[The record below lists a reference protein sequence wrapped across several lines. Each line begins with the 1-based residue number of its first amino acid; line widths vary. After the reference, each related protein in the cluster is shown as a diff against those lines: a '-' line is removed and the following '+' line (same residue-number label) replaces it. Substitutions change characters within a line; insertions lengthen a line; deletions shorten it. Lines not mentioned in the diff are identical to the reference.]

1 MHDARGTG
9 SKTGGQM
16 QLTILS
22 AEILKS
28 QIGAKLDI
36 SISCNISELPN
47 YHCNLILTQ
56 KNQDLGPIGF
66 LKFDSKRPLA
76 SAVISLK
83 EEDFQDISKLLENS
97 PPRSASIFLYTESYN
112 EDAIISRS
120 MSGEASTVDI
130 HDLSWRYPLI

>member
-1 MHDARGTG
+1 MRDALSSNSRV
-9 SKTGGQM
+9 GGQM

-28 QIGAKLDI
+28 QLGAKLDI

-47 YHCNLILTQ
+47 YHCNLIFTQ
-56 KNQDLGPIGF
+56 RNQEIGPIGF

-83 EEDFQDISKLLENS
+83 EDDFDDISELLKTS
-97 PPRSASIFLYTESYN
+97 PPRSASIFLYTEIYN

-120 MSGEASTVDI
+120 MSGETSTVDI
-130 HDLSWRYPLI
+130 NDLSWRYPLI

>member
-1 MHDARGTG
+1 MHNASGPG
-9 SKTGGQM
+9 SKPGGQM

-22 AEILKS
+22 AEMLKS
-28 QIGAKLDI
+28 QMGAKLDI

-66 LKFDSKRPLA
+66 LKFNSKRPLA
-76 SAVISLK
+76 SAVICLK
-83 EEDFQDISKLLENS
+83 KDDFEDILELLKTS
-97 PPRSASIFLYTESYN
+97 PPRSASIFLYTETYN

-130 HDLSWRYPLI
+130 NDLSWRYPLI

>member
-1 MHDARGTG
+1 MRDARGTG
-9 SKTGGQM
+9 SKAGGQM

-22 AEILKS
+22 AEVLKS

-47 YHCNLILTQ
+47 YHCNLILTK

-66 LKFDSKRPLA
+66 LRFDSKRPLA

-83 EEDFQDISKLLENS
+83 EEDFEDISELLKNS
-97 PPRSASIFLYTESYN
+97 PPRSASIFLYTENYN
-112 EDAIISRS
+112 EDSIISRS
-120 MSGEASTVDI
+120 MSGEPSTVDI
-130 HDLSWRYPLI
+130 NDLSWRYPLI

>member
-1 MHDARGTG
+1 MHNASG
-9 SKTGGQM
+9 SKPGGQM

-22 AEILKS
+22 AEMLKS
-28 QIGAKLDI
+28 QMGAKLDI

-47 YHCNLILTQ
+47 YHCNLIFTQ
-56 KNQDLGPIGF
+56 RNQEIGPIGF

-83 EEDFQDISKLLENS
+83 EEDFTDISKLLKTS
-97 PPRSASIFLYTESYN
+97 PPRSASIFLYTEIYN

-120 MSGEASTVDI
+120 MSGETSTVDI
-130 HDLSWRYPLI
+130 NDLSWRYPLI

>member
-9 SKTGGQM
+9 SKAGGQM

-83 EEDFQDISKLLENS
+83 EDDFQDISKLLETS

-130 HDLSWRYPLI
+130 NDLSWRYPLI

>member
-1 MHDARGTG
+1 MSDALGSG
-9 SKTGGQM
+9 SKVGGQM

-22 AEILKS
+22 AEILKA
-28 QIGAKLDI
+28 QIGTKLDI

-47 YHCNLILTQ
+47 YHCNLIFTQ

-83 EEDFQDISKLLENS
+83 EDDFADIFRLLKTS
-97 PPRSASIFLYTESYN
+97 PPRSASIFLYTAIYN
-112 EDAIISRS
+112 EDDIINRS
-120 MSGEASTVDI
+120 MSGEASTIDI
-130 HDLSWRYPLI
+130 NDLSWRYPLI

>member
-9 SKTGGQM
+9 SKAGGQM

-22 AEILKS
+22 AEVLKS
-28 QIGAKLDI
+28 RIGAKLDI

-76 SAVISLK
+76 SAVINLR
-83 EEDFQDISKLLENS
+83 EDDFQDISKLLKTS

>member
-1 MHDARGTG
+1 MRDALSSNSRV
-9 SKTGGQM
+9 GGQM

-28 QIGAKLDI
+28 QLGAKLDI

-47 YHCNLILTQ
+47 YHCNLIFTQ
-56 KNQDLGPIGF
+56 RNQELGPIGF
-66 LKFDSKRPLA
+66 LKFDGKRPLA

-83 EEDFQDISKLLENS
+83 EDDFDDISELLKTS
-97 PPRSASIFLYTESYN
+97 PPRSASIFLYTEIYN

-120 MSGEASTVDI
+120 MSGETSTVDI
-130 HDLSWRYPLI
+130 NDLSWRYPLI

>member
-9 SKTGGQM
+9 SKAGGQM

>member
-1 MHDARGTG
+1 MRDSLGSG
-9 SKTGGQM
+9 SKVGGQM

-47 YHCNLILTQ
+47 YHCNLIFTK

-76 SAVISLK
+76 SAVINLK
-83 EEDFQDISKLLENS
+83 EDDFSDLFRLLKTS
-97 PPRSASIFLYTESYN
+97 PPRSASIFLYTEIYN

-130 HDLSWRYPLI
+130 NDLSWRYPLI

>member
-1 MHDARGTG
+1 MRDALSSNSRV
-9 SKTGGQM
+9 GGQM

-28 QIGAKLDI
+28 QLGAKLDI

-47 YHCNLILTQ
+47 YHCNLIFTQ
-56 KNQDLGPIGF
+56 RNQEIGPIGF

-76 SAVISLK
+76 SAVISIK
-83 EEDFQDISKLLENS
+83 EDDFDDISDLLKTS
-97 PPRSASIFLYTESYN
+97 PPRSASIFLYTEIYN

-120 MSGEASTVDI
+120 MSGETSTVDI
-130 HDLSWRYPLI
+130 NDLSWRYPLI

>member
-9 SKTGGQM
+9 SKAGGQM

-66 LKFDSKRPLA
+66 LKFDNKRPLA

-83 EEDFQDISKLLENS
+83 EDDFHDISKLLKTS

>member
-1 MHDARGTG
+1 MHNASG
-9 SKTGGQM
+9 SKPGGQM

-22 AEILKS
+22 AEMLKS
-28 QIGAKLDI
+28 QMGAKLDI

-56 KNQDLGPIGF
+56 KDQDLGPIFF
-66 LKFDSKRPLA
+66 LKFNSIRPLA
-76 SAVISLK
+76 SAVICLK
-83 EEDFQDISKLLENS
+83 EDDFEDISELLKNS
-97 PPRSASIFLYTESYN
+97 PPRSASIFLYTETYN

-130 HDLSWRYPLI
+130 KDLSWRYPLI

>member
-1 MHDARGTG
+1 MRDALSSNSRV
-9 SKTGGQM
+9 GGQM

-28 QIGAKLDI
+28 QLGAKLDI

-47 YHCNLILTQ
+47 YHCNLIFTQ
-56 KNQDLGPIGF
+56 RNQEIGPIGF

-83 EEDFQDISKLLENS
+83 EEDFDDISELLKTS
-97 PPRSASIFLYTESYN
+97 PPRSASIFLYTEIYN

-120 MSGEASTVDI
+120 MSGETSTVDI
-130 HDLSWRYPLI
+130 NDLSWRYPLI

>member
-1 MHDARGTG
+1 MRKALGPG
-9 SKTGGQM
+9 SKAGGQM

-22 AEILKS
+22 AEMLKS

-76 SAVISLK
+76 SSVISLK
-83 EEDFQDISKLLENS
+83 EDDFHDISKLLKTS
-97 PPRSASIFLYTESYN
+97 PPRSASIFLYTEIYN

-130 HDLSWRYPLI
+130 NDLSWRYPLI

>member
-1 MHDARGTG
+1 MRDASG
-9 SKTGGQM
+9 SGSRIGGRM

-83 EEDFQDISKLLENS
+83 EDDFKDISELLKTS
-97 PPRSASIFLYTESYN
+97 PPRSASIFLYTEVYN

-130 HDLSWRYPLI
+130 NDLSWRYPLI

>member
-1 MHDARGTG
+1 MRDASG
-9 SKTGGQM
+9 SGSRIGGQM

-28 QIGAKLDI
+28 KIGAKLDI
-36 SISCNISELPN
+36 SVSCNISELPN
-47 YHCNLILTQ
+47 YHCNLIFTE

-66 LKFDSKRPLA
+66 LKFESKRPLA

-83 EEDFQDISKLLENS
+83 EDDFQDISQLLKTS
-97 PPRSASIFLYTESYN
+97 PPRSASIFLYTETYN

-120 MSGEASTVDI
+120 MSGEGSTVDI
-130 HDLSWRYPLI
+130 YDLRWRYPLI

>member
-1 MHDARGTG
+1 MHNASGPG
-9 SKTGGQM
+9 SKPGGQM

-22 AEILKS
+22 AEMLKS
-28 QIGAKLDI
+28 QMGAKLDI

-66 LKFDSKRPLA
+66 LKFNSKRPLA
-76 SAVISLK
+76 SAVICLK
-83 EEDFQDISKLLENS
+83 EDGFEDIFELLKTS
-97 PPRSASIFLYTESYN
+97 PPRSASIFLYTETYN

-130 HDLSWRYPLI
+130 NDLSWRYPLI

>member
-1 MHDARGTG
+1 MHDALGSG
-9 SKTGGQM
+9 SKVGGQM

-47 YHCNLILTQ
+47 YHCNLILTR

-66 LKFDSKRPLA
+66 LKFDNKRPLA
-76 SAVISLK
+76 SAVINLK
-83 EEDFQDISKLLENS
+83 EEDFLDIFRLLKTS
-97 PPRSASIFLYTESYN
+97 PPRSASIFLYTEIYN

-130 HDLSWRYPLI
+130 NDLSWRYPLI

>member
-1 MHDARGTG
+1 MHNASGTG
-9 SKTGGQM
+9 SKPGGQM

-22 AEILKS
+22 AEMLKS
-28 QIGAKLDI
+28 QMGAKLDI

-66 LKFDSKRPLA
+66 LKFNSKRPLA
-76 SAVISLK
+76 SAVICLK
-83 EEDFQDISKLLENS
+83 EGDFEDISELLKNS
-97 PPRSASIFLYTESYN
+97 PPRSASIYLYTETYN

-130 HDLSWRYPLI
+130 NDLSWRYPLI

>member
-1 MHDARGTG
+1 MHNASGLG
-9 SKTGGQM
+9 SKPGGQM

-22 AEILKS
+22 AEMLKS
-28 QIGAKLDI
+28 QMGAKLDI

-66 LKFDSKRPLA
+66 LKFNNKRPLA
-76 SAVISLK
+76 TAVICLK
-83 EEDFQDISKLLENS
+83 EDDFEDISELLKTS
-97 PPRSASIFLYTESYN
+97 PPRSASIFLYTETYN

-130 HDLSWRYPLI
+130 NDLSWRYPLI

>member
-9 SKTGGQM
+9 SKAGGQM

-83 EEDFQDISKLLENS
+83 EDDFQDISKLLKTS

>member
-9 SKTGGQM
+9 SKAGGQM

-28 QIGAKLDI
+28 QMGAKLDI

-66 LKFDSKRPLA
+66 LKFNNKRPLA
-76 SAVISLK
+76 TAVICLK
-83 EEDFQDISKLLENS
+83 EDDFEDISELLKTS
-97 PPRSASIFLYTESYN
+97 PPRSASIFLSTETYN

>member
-1 MHDARGTG
+1 MHNASGPG
-9 SKTGGQM
+9 SKPGGQM

-22 AEILKS
+22 AEMLKS
-28 QIGAKLDI
+28 QMGAKLDI

-47 YHCNLILTQ
+47 YHCNLILTR
-56 KNQDLGPIGF
+56 KNQDLGPVGF
-66 LKFDSKRPLA
+66 LKFDGKRPLA
-76 SAVISLK
+76 SAVIRLK
-83 EEDFQDISKLLENS
+83 EDDFQDIAKLLKTS

-130 HDLSWRYPLI
+130 FDLSWRDPLN

>member
-9 SKTGGQM
+9 SKAGGQM

-47 YHCNLILTQ
+47 YHCNLILTE

-83 EEDFQDISKLLENS
+83 EDDFQDISKLLKTS
-97 PPRSASIFLYTESYN
+97 PPRSASIFLHTESYN

-120 MSGEASTVDI
+120 MSGEASTVYI
-130 HDLSWRYPLI
+130 NDLSWRYPII

>member
-1 MHDARGTG
+1 MHDTRGTG
-9 SKTGGQM
+9 SKAGGQM

-47 YHCNLILTQ
+47 YHCNLILTE

-83 EEDFQDISKLLENS
+83 EDDFQDISKLLENS

>member
-1 MHDARGTG
+1 MHDTRGTG
-9 SKTGGQM
+9 SKAGGQM

-83 EEDFQDISKLLENS
+83 EDDFQDISKLLKTS

-120 MSGEASTVDI
+120 MSGETSTVNI
-130 HDLSWRYPLI
+130 NDLSWRYPLI

>member
-1 MHDARGTG
+1 MRDAPG
-9 SKTGGQM
+9 SNPTVGGQM

-28 QIGAKLDI
+28 QLGAKLDI

-47 YHCNLILTQ
+47 YHCNLIFTQ
-56 KNQDLGPIGF
+56 RNQEIGPIGF

-83 EEDFQDISKLLENS
+83 ENDFDDISELLKTS
-97 PPRSASIFLYTESYN
+97 PPRSASIFLYTEIYN

-120 MSGEASTVDI
+120 MSGETSTVDI
-130 HDLSWRYPLI
+130 NDLSWRYPLI

>member
-9 SKTGGQM
+9 SKAGGQM

-130 HDLSWRYPLI
+130 NDLSWRYPLI

>member
-1 MHDARGTG
+1 MRDALGSG
-9 SKTGGQM
+9 SKVGGQM

-28 QIGAKLDI
+28 QLGAKLDI
-36 SISCNISELPN
+36 SVSCNISELPN
-47 YHCNLILTQ
+47 YHCNLIFTR

-76 SAVISLK
+76 SAIINLK
-83 EEDFQDISKLLENS
+83 EDDFEDIFKLLKTS
-97 PPRSASIFLYTESYN
+97 PPRSASIFLYTEFYN

-130 HDLSWRYPLI
+130 NDLSWRYPII

>member
-1 MHDARGTG
+1 MRDALSSNSRV
-9 SKTGGQM
+9 GGQM

-28 QIGAKLDI
+28 QLGAKLDI

-47 YHCNLILTQ
+47 YHCNLIFTQ
-56 KNQDLGPIGF
+56 RNQELGPIGF

-83 EEDFQDISKLLENS
+83 EDDFDDISKLLKTS
-97 PPRSASIFLYTESYN
+97 PPRSASIFLYTEIYN

-120 MSGEASTVDI
+120 MSGETSTVDI
-130 HDLSWRYPLI
+130 NDLSWRYPLI

>member
-1 MHDARGTG
+1 MRDASSSG
-9 SKTGGQM
+9 SRIGGQM

-28 QIGAKLDI
+28 KIGAKLDI
-36 SISCNISELPN
+36 SVSCNISELPN
-47 YHCNLILTQ
+47 YHCNLNFTE
-56 KNQDLGPIGF
+56 KNQDIGPIGV

-83 EEDFQDISKLLENS
+83 EDDFKDISQLLKTS
-97 PPRSASIFLYTESYN
+97 PPRSASIFLYTEIYN
-112 EDAIISRS
+112 EDAIIRRS

-130 HDLSWRYPLI
+130 YDLSWRYPLI

>member
-1 MHDARGTG
+1 MHNASGLG
-9 SKTGGQM
+9 SKPGGQM

-22 AEILKS
+22 AEMLKS
-28 QIGAKLDI
+28 QMGAKLDI

-66 LKFDSKRPLA
+66 LKFNNKRPLA
-76 SAVISLK
+76 TAVICLK
-83 EEDFQDISKLLENS
+83 EDDFEDISELLKTS

-130 HDLSWRYPLI
+130 NDLSWRYPLI

>member
-1 MHDARGTG
+1 MRDAHGLG
-9 SKTGGQM
+9 SDVGGQM

-28 QIGAKLDI
+28 KIGAKLDI

-47 YHCNLILTQ
+47 YHCNLIFTQ

-66 LKFDSKRPLA
+66 LKFDNKRPLA
-76 SAVISLK
+76 SAIVSLR
-83 EEDFQDISKLLENS
+83 EDDFQDISILLKSS
-97 PPRSASIFLYTESYN
+97 PPRSASIFLFTEIYN

-120 MSGEASTVDI
+120 MSGEGSTVDI
-130 HDLSWRYPLI
+130 NDLSWRYPII

>member
-1 MHDARGTG
+1 MRDASG
-9 SKTGGQM
+9 SSSRIGGQM

-76 SAVISLK
+76 SAVINLK
-83 EEDFQDISKLLENS
+83 EDDFQDISELLKTS
-97 PPRSASIFLYTESYN
+97 PPRSASIFLYTEVYN

-130 HDLSWRYPLI
+130 NDLSWRYPLI

>member
-1 MHDARGTG
+1 MHNASGPG
-9 SKTGGQM
+9 SNPGGQM

-22 AEILKS
+22 AEMLKS
-28 QIGAKLDI
+28 QMGAKLDI

-66 LKFDSKRPLA
+66 LKFNNKRPLA
-76 SAVISLK
+76 SAVICLK
-83 EEDFQDISKLLENS
+83 EDDFEDISELLKNS
-97 PPRSASIFLYTESYN
+97 PPRSASIFLYTETYN

-130 HDLSWRYPLI
+130 NDLSWRYPLI

>member
-1 MHDARGTG
+1 MRKALGPG
-9 SKTGGQM
+9 SKAGGQM

-22 AEILKS
+22 AEMLKS

-76 SAVISLK
+76 SAVINLK
-83 EEDFQDISKLLENS
+83 EDDFDDISKLLKTS
-97 PPRSASIFLYTESYN
+97 PPRSASIFLYTEIYN

-120 MSGEASTVDI
+120 MSGEASTVGI
-130 HDLSWRYPLI
+130 NDLSWRYPLI

>member
-1 MHDARGTG
+1 MRDALSSNSRV
-9 SKTGGQM
+9 GGQM

-28 QIGAKLDI
+28 QLGAKLDI

-47 YHCNLILTQ
+47 YHCNLIFTQ
-56 KNQDLGPIGF
+56 RNQELGPIGF

-83 EEDFQDISKLLENS
+83 EDDFNNISELLKTS
-97 PPRSASIFLYTESYN
+97 PPRSASIFLYTEIYN

-120 MSGEASTVDI
+120 MSGETSTVDI
-130 HDLSWRYPLI
+130 IDLSWRYPLI